1 MIVALL
7 LELILTDICQNLA
20 AKVMTIVKLK
30 HLQEFFILFKFKLTV
45 SVYLQLFILSIGLI
59 YVFTK
64 IIIFLY
70 KKIKKSIK
78 LLFFFFKYIQNV
90 KIDLYHYSFTE
101 IMIQIFFNFIQLI
114 KKLITKFILNI
125 YILEYYIMVVL
136 GTIFIIFL
144 FIYILYLIY
153 KY

>member
-7 LELILTDICQNLA
+7 LELTLTDICQNLA
-20 AKVMTIVKLK
+20 AKIMTIVKLK

-64 IIIFLY
+64 TIIFLY
-70 KKIKKSIK
+70 KKIKKSIT
-78 LLFFFFKYIQNV
+78 LFFIFYNYIQKI
-90 KIDLYHYSFTE
+90 KIDNSFIE
-101 IMIQIFFNFIQLI
+101 IMIQLFLNFIQFI
-114 KKLITKFILNI
+114 KKLIKNFILNI

-136 GTIFIIFL
+136 GTLFIIFL